1 MITNLGAAGLE
12 SGSTVSSARISGQ
25 IWVPINSK
33 SGLEWTN
40 VKTINRFNSGLV
52 SVSDDQSWMAK
63 VSTCPPPISGTAC
76 PLATKTTLL
85 DSTSNEQHIYAFGS
99 SIWCLVRKLAFWS
112 QLNRRKSLFFGIL
125 GQLEIFFTCPWSIK
139 ITGFNFTSKS
149 LMFVGI
155 KSVAATRPHS
165 IDWKFISNTSMHSVH
180 RSDV

>member
-63 VSTCPPPISGTAC
+63 VSTCPQPISGTAC

-112 QLNRRKSLFFGIL
+112 QVNRRKSLFFGIL
-125 GQLEIFFTCPWSIK
+125 GQLEIFSTCPWTVK
-139 ITGFNFTSKS
+139 ITGFKLNSDS
-149 LMFVGI
+149 SMSVGI
-155 KSVAATRPHS
+155 NSDTASRPHRS
-165 IDWKFISNTSMHSVH
+165 DWHLISNTS
-180 RSDV
+180 

>member
-112 QLNRRKSLFFGIL
+112 QVNRRKSLFFGIL
-125 GQLEIFFTCPWSIK
+125 GQLEIFSTCPWSVK
-139 ITGFNFTSKS
+139 IIGFNFISDASIYVSINT
-149 LMFVGI
+149 V
-155 KSVAATRPHS
+155 TDNRPHRC
-165 IDWKFISNTSMHSVH
+165 DWHLISNSS
-180 RSDV
+180 